1 MSPRAISHFTHF
13 LLISYYDLTSLQSIS
28 LVNIFLGLQFHTS
41 NCLMSLSFYMFHT
54 LKSRDLKSIC
64 VPYWARGTTSHL
76 IVKVNFVG
84 GGEQWSLWAD
94 SHLLLQSWVVSL
106 DWEPKQLEKRFSIFF
121 LLYSI
126 WLLFPSIQKVDWES
140 SKEGKKEENTR
151 YYNCLTGHLPQAIET
166 RPEVCRHEPLSGTHP
181 DCGKRHHSAHIFEF
195 PTKIKY
201 ETHT

>member
-1 MSPRAISHFTHF
+1 MDISQSLFLFPSYIWYYLHLPAPWEHALLANASFSGHSFSMTFLFPFLNLTYSSEVCPISHFTHF

-41 NCLMSLSFYMFHT
+41 NCLMSLSFYMFHI

-121 LLYSI
+121 FVI
-126 WLLFPSIQKVDWES
+126 
-140 SKEGKKEENTR
+140 
-151 YYNCLTGHLPQAIET
+151 
-166 RPEVCRHEPLSGTHP
+166 
-181 DCGKRHHSAHIFEF
+181 
-195 PTKIKY
+195 
-201 ETHT
+201 